1 MQYLWPMSNRKFKM
15 SGWKTCSATVNCGSL
30 GKNVCQGYYKNNILT
45 NTCKGAIPGK
55 TYSVS
60 LTFIALDSW
69 DGDQKEFGFVN
80 VNSKRCWT
88 SPIVDHTKFP
98 NYKKGRK
105 HCNNRANYK
114 HWGEKKFAVS
124 CSVTAPASGIIKVYA
139 RSTLTYHPLGIED
152 ESFGVTDLVVKR
164 VK

>member
-1 MQYLWPMSNRKFKM
+1 MSHRLKP